1 MKGSD
6 NMIVIN
12 NTGDQNINTGI
23 LVGAIVLWYGSA
35 SAVPSGYSLC
45 NGSGGTPDLRGRFVR
60 GAAISSELLTTGGSA
75 THLHSGANS
84 GGAGDHSHSYSISVS
99 ANGEQN
105 AGYFVPGEALYA
117 NRGHSHT
124 VNNGT
129 TSSVS
134 GHTHASSG
142 VSALG
147 SSLPLHRLLYW
158 IKRMS

>member
-12 NTGDQNINTGI
+12 NTGDQNLNTGI
-23 LVGAIVLWYGSA
+23 LVGSIVLWYGSA

-60 GAAISSELLTTGGSA
+60 GAATSAELLTTAGSA
-75 THLHSGANS
+75 THLHSGSDS
-84 GGAGDHSHSYSISVS
+84 GSAGGHGHGYTVSIS
-99 ANGEQN
+99 ANGEYN
-105 AGYFVPGEALYA
+105 YGSGTGTAYA
-117 NRGHSHT
+117 TQGHSHT

-129 TSSVS
+129 TSSADNHVHS
-134 GHTHASSG
+134 SSG

-147 SSLPLHRLLYW
+147 SSLPFHKLLYW
-158 IKRMS
+158 IKRIS

>member
-1 MKGSD
+1 
-6 NMIVIN
+6 MIVIN
-12 NTGDQNINTGI
+12 NTGDQNLNTGV

-35 SAVPSGYSLC
+35 SAVPSGYQLC

-60 GAAISSELLTTGGSA
+60 GAATSGELLTTAGSA

-84 GGAGDHSHSYSISVS
+84 GAVSDHSHSYSISVS

-105 AGYFVPGEALYA
+105 VGFFVTGGTPYA
-117 NRGHSHT
+117 NTGHGHT

-129 TSSVS
+129 TSSAG
-134 GHTHASSG
+134 GHSHTSSG
-142 VSALG
+142 VSALA
-147 SSLPLHRLLYW
+147 SSLPFHKLLYW